1 VSTAAAPAAGPAAR
15 PSAAAQAPPRARP
28 APYADPY
35 LAGVGIG
42 IALLLAFVLAG
53 RGLGASGAFDAAVV
67 AGARTLA
74 PSPAAS
80 LPYVAAADPTPF
92 LGDWLVLEI
101 VGVVIGAF
109 ASAALAGR
117 LRLGAEPV
125 PVTGSS
131 GRLVQAFAGGVLMA
145 VGARLAR
152 GCTSGLGLTG
162 GATLSVGAWLFI
174 ATAFAAA
181 FAVAPLVRRGPR

>member
-1 VSTAAAPAAGPAAR
+1 MAAARDIESAARSFVAAR
-15 PSAAAQAPPRARP
+15 PGRRARP
-28 APYADPY
+28 AAYADPY

-42 IALLLAFVLAG
+42 VALLLAFVLAG

-74 PSPAAS
+74 PGAAAAS
-80 LPYVAAADPTPF
+80 AYVAAADPAPF
-92 LGDWLVLEI
+92 LRDWLVLEI
-101 VGVVIGAF
+101 VGVVLGAF

-117 LRLGAEPV
+117 LRLGIEPV
-125 PVTGSS
+125 PVTGST

-181 FAVAPLVRRGPR
+181 FAVAPLVRRRPR